1 MMPHVQMFLMS
12 HIGILAYRRSI
23 QESKP
28 QRMVVRFIPSVFAV
42 VHHRNAVTAIRR
54 RNVGPLLGYHLI
66 LVICIAAASDI
77 TYAKVV
83 CSYFIRHIHW
93 ELGFKEGIPF
103 VPVYLVTNIY
113 PVILS
118 SFRKSYILYEVGS
131 AVSTFH
137 FE

>member
-1 MMPHVQMFLMS
+1 MPHVQMFLMS

-42 VHHRNAVTAIRR
+42 VHHRNAVTTISR

-66 LVICIAAASDI
+66 LVISIAAAFDI
-77 TYAKVV
+77 TYTKIV

-93 ELGFKEGIPF
+93 KLGFKEGIPF

>member
-1 MMPHVQMFLMS
+1 MTIHKPRHPLCTT
-12 HIGILAYRRSI
+12 LA
-23 QESKP
+23 
-28 QRMVVRFIPSVFAV
+28 
-42 VHHRNAVTAIRR
+42 
-54 RNVGPLLGYHLI
+54 LL
-66 LVICIAAASDI
+66 IAANQRKG
-77 TYAKVV
+77 T
-83 CSYFIRHIHW
+83 